1 MPFHTPQASINIS
14 ILLVDDNKN
23 GLAVRKAVLQEL
35 GHSVTTAKRGAEA
48 LEAFA
53 EAHFDML
60 ITDYRMPKMDGIE
73 LIRHIREQAP
83 QLPII
88 LVSGFVEAMGLTE
101 EATGADAV
109 IQKNAHEVGNLTRA
123 VNRLLRKKPATRAT
137 GAKTRRKNTGR

>member
-1 MPFHTPQASINIS
+1 MPFHTLPASANLS

-23 GLAVRKAVLQEL
+23 GLAVRKAVLEEL
-35 GHSVTTAKRGAEA
+35 GHTVTTAKRGSEA

-53 EAHFDML
+53 ETRFDML

-73 LIRHIREQAP
+73 LIGLVREQAP
-83 QLPII
+83 ELPII
-88 LVSGFVEAMGLTE
+88 LVSGFVEALGLTE
-101 EATGADAV
+101 ETTGADAV

-137 GAKTRRKNTGR
+137 GAKGRQKKSGS